1 MSRIGLAYSGGLDT
15 SVLLKKLILEGH
27 EVVAMTAD
35 LGESDALAGA
45 AAQAALEAARVK
57 AIALGAYDAVVI
69 DARERF
75 VDDYAF
81 PALRANALYQDAYP
95 LSAAL
100 SRPLIAELLVETAHR
115 YGATIVAHGCT
126 GNSC

>member
-1 MSRIGLAYSGGLDT
+1 
-15 SVLLKKLILEGH
+15 LKKLIHEGH

-100 SRPLIAELLVETAHR
+100 SRPLIAELLVETAQPSSR
-115 YGATIVAHGCT
+115 MDAPAKATIKCASSSPCVR
-126 GNSC
+126 SIPL